1 MFVCIRSAAD
11 TGSAAG
17 LRNKEAAIQGIP
29 DVDTAFPNFG
39 DTGRV
44 PLAPFQVGT
53 ANPTV
58 SAWKW
63 VESGDVLPANCIP
76 KTGSG
81 KKTYFF
87 SVMTHSPLTSE

>member
-1 MFVCIRSAAD
+1 MHSISCS

-17 LRNKEAAIQGIP
+17 LCDEQSAVQRIP
-29 DVDTAFPNFG
+29 DVDTAFPNFRDRG
-39 DTGRV
+39 WV

-63 VESGDVLPANCIP
+63 VESGDVLPVNCIP

-81 KKTYFF
+81 KKT
-87 SVMTHSPLTSE
+87 